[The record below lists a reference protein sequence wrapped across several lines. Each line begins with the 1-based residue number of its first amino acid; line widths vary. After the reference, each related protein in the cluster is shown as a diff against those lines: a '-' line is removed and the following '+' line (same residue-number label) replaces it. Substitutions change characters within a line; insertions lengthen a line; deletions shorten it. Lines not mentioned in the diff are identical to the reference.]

1 MKKFLFFLLSLFLFL
16 VTLLCVVLAFLPGQV
31 LKVPFLITAAAAL
44 LIFLFMT
51 LFRKML
57 IRKRVNSFIE
67 RVISR
72 KNSDNN
78 GDLQKSDKKNE
89 LAEQAWTDAI
99 KKIRNSTLRSY
110 GNPLYVLPW
119 YLVIGESGTGKTSLL
134 KHSGLT
140 SKLSS
145 MNSSEGLPGT
155 KNCDWWFFNEAIVLD
170 TAGRYTVPL
179 EIDRDTQ
186 GWEAFLKNLANFRKK
201 EPVNGIVAAIA
212 ADTLIKCSAQELR
225 DRGEKIRSR
234 IDQVMRILGSAIPVY
249 IMITKMDLIFGMPE
263 FFRALP
269 RSKLGQAMGWCNDR
283 NDSFSTE
290 LCTTAMNHIGD
301 NLKQLQF
308 VMLHNKQRPEAEV
321 LVFPQ
326 RFLELSDKMSTFC
339 SSLFSYSMYHVTP
352 VFRGLYF
359 SSSLQKIE
367 QGVPE
372 ENELDNVHSG
382 GLFLKD
388 FFSCILPSDRH
399 FHWHIPQYRR
409 KVNLALKIATACW
422 ILLWASLSLLTIF
435 SYGKIHETLINVKDQ
450 CILSGVSPS
459 RKIELLRSSAHA
471 VEKRNVSFLFF
482 RAGFPQGIK
491 MERSLKS
498 FYAKEYEQKYIS
510 AVMQLTSQYI
520 DGVNSAIPVDS
531 VTGVI
536 SFLSSMESSGKSP
549 DALGKIAE
557 NIQASS
563 VRLPSFSTVKSLHAD
578 FLYDWLKW
586 RDTVAANSLNR
597 YVYAMLSNV
606 INDKGSDLKWC
617 TDYVIH
623 NVDDVSMKQFWA
635 DACRSGGSE
644 KSEVDSTGLRFAVH
658 GAFTLDGFSR
668 IHMFLDHIDS
678 AFADSTKKVVYRK
691 YTQLFYPWYWEQY
704 YAQWYAM
711 TADFVP
717 AIDASMN
724 PGNYTRFFRQL
735 ASGDDPFIRFIRQ
748 SAAQYDTV
756 ETSGGIPE
764 WCSQIVLLRDVEKY
778 TVKKEIRDST
788 KSFVRKMMNSIT
800 GFTGKLTNSV
810 KDINDEYDN
819 IRRNK
824 IEQAFPQWTAYKQE
838 LSSMGAFL
846 NKPDGPGLFARGLFD
861 QKDSTARYYTN
872 LLDASSMLKQRLFG
886 ATADDVVWSLL
897 DGPFQIVQSIAYKE
911 ACRQI
916 EKIWGTDVLSK
927 ISQHENDS
935 HADLL
940 FAPDSGLVR
949 KFCADPRIVPFM
961 SIGADG
967 YLKLMNG
974 INGPLPVSDE
984 FISFVNKGFQYELK
998 DVYTITLQTV
1008 PFSTN
1013 NDAGEE
1019 PYETI
1024 LRLECSDGDGVLEN
1038 FNSNE
1043 NFDFTYK
1050 PSSCGNVSLKVIFPS
1065 FIAVK
1070 TWHGKWAFP
1079 TFLNDFK
1086 NGTVELTPDD
1096 FDVQSRKKLKK
1107 INCNRLR
1114 ISYTFDSQE
1123 AGSVVRILDF
1133 LSNRLPSRVTEAQ

>member
-1 MKKFLFFLLSLFLFL
+1 MKKLLFFLLLLFLIL
-16 VTLLCVVLAFLPGQV
+16 VALLCVVLAFIPGQV
-31 LKVPFLITAAAAL
+31 LRVPFLIAAGTVFL
-44 LIFLFMT
+44 LFLFVM
-51 LFRKML
+51 LFRKLL
-57 IRKRVNSFIE
+57 IRKKVNSFIE

-72 KNSDNN
+72 K
-78 GDLQKSDKKNE
+78 KSDDVGGVRSSGNKNE
-89 LAEQAWTDAI
+89 QIEQVWTDAI
-99 KKIRNSTLRSY
+99 RKIRNSTLRSY

-170 TAGRYTVPL
+170 TAGRYTVPI
-179 EIDRDTQ
+179 EVDRDNQ
-186 GWEAFLKNLANFRKK
+186 EWEAFLKNLASFRKK

-212 ADTLIKCSAQELR
+212 ADALTKCSAQELKE
-225 DRGEKIRSR
+225 RGEQIRAR

-283 NDSFSTE
+283 NNAFSAE
-290 LCTTAMNHIGD
+290 LCSTAMNHIGD

-326 RFLELSDKMSTFC
+326 RFLELNDKLSTFC
-339 SSLFSYSMYHVTP
+339 SSLFAYSMYHVTP

-367 QGVPE
+367 QGVPDE
-372 ENELDNVHSG
+372 TETDNLLSG

-388 FFSCILPSDRH
+388 FFSRILPSDRH
-399 FHWHIPQYRR
+399 FHWYIPQYRQ
-409 KVNLALKIATACW
+409 KVTLALKIAVASW
-422 ILLWASLSLLTIF
+422 ILLWGCVSLLVYF
-435 SYGKIHETLINVKDQ
+435 SYGNIHEILKNVKDQ
-450 CILSGVSPS
+450 CVLSGLSPA
-459 RKIELLRSSAHA
+459 RKIEILRSSAHT
-471 VEKRNVSFLFF
+471 VENGNFTLPFL
-482 RAGFPQGIK
+482 RTGFSQGKK
-491 MERSLKS
+491 MELGLKS

-510 AVMQLTSQYI
+510 AVMQSTSQYI
-520 DGVNSAIPVDS
+520 DGVSNDMQIDS

-536 SFLSSMESSGKSP
+536 SFLSSLENTGKSF

-563 VRLPSFSTVKSLHAD
+563 VRLPCFSEDKLLHAD

-586 RDTVAANSLNR
+586 RDTIATVSLNR
-597 YVYAMLSNV
+597 SVYALLSQV

-623 NVDDVSMKQFWA
+623 KVDDVSMKQFWS
-635 DACRSGGSE
+635 DAFRNNISGENGI
-644 KSEVDSTGLRFAVH
+644 DSAGLRITVV
-658 GAFTLDGFSR
+658 GAFTLEGFSR
-668 IHMFLDHIDS
+668 IHRFLDHIDS
-678 AFADSTKKVVYRK
+678 AFADSTKKKIYRE
-691 YTQLFYPWYWEQY
+691 YTRQFYPWYWEQY
-704 YAQWYAM
+704 YSQWYMM

-735 ASGDDPFIRFIRQ
+735 SSGDDPFIRFIRQ

-756 ETSGGIPE
+756 ETSDRIPG
-764 WCSQIVLLRDVEKY
+764 WSSQVVLLRDVERY
-778 TVKKEIRDST
+778 TVKKEINDST
-788 KSFVRKMMNSIT
+788 RSFVRKIINSIT

-819 IRRNK
+819 IRRSK

-861 QKDSTARYYTN
+861 KKDSTARYYTN
-872 LLDASSMLKQRLFG
+872 LFDASSMLKQRLFG
-886 ATADDVVWSLL
+886 ASADDVVWSLL

-911 ACRQI
+911 ACRHI
-916 EKIWGTDVLSK
+916 EEIWGTDVLSK
-927 ISQHENDS
+927 ISQHEKDS

-940 FAPDSGLVR
+940 FAQDSGLVR
-949 KFCADPRIVPFM
+949 KFCADPRITPFM
-961 SIGADG
+961 NIGADG
-967 YLKLMNG
+967 YIKLMNG
-974 INGPLPVSDE
+974 TNGALPVTDE
-984 FISFVNKGFQYELK
+984 FISFVNKGFQYELR
-998 DVYTITLQTV
+998 DIYTITMQTV

-1013 NDAGEE
+1013 NEISEE

-1070 TWHGKWAFP
+1070 TWRGKWAFP
-1079 TFLNDFK
+1079 AFLNDFK
-1086 NGTVELTPDD
+1086 KGTVEFTPDD
-1096 FDVQSRKKLKK
+1096 FDIQSIKKLKK
-1107 INCNRLR
+1107 INCSSIR
-1114 ISYTFDSQE
+1114 ISYIFDSQE
-1123 AGSVVRILDF
+1123 AASVIRILDF
-1133 LSNRLPSRVTEAQ
+1133 LSNRVPARVTESE

>member
-1 MKKFLFFLLSLFLFL
+1 MKKLLFFLLSLFLL
-16 VTLLCVVLAFLPGQV
+16 LLTLLCVVLAFTPGLR
-31 LKVPFLITAAAAL
+31 LKIPFLIAATAL
-44 LIFLFMT
+44 FLFFLFIT
-51 LFRKML
+51 LFRKLL

-72 KNSDNN
+72 KKSSDSGNIQST
-78 GDLQKSDKKNE
+78 GKKD
-89 LAEQAWTDAI
+89 EQVEQVWTDAI

-170 TAGRYTVPL
+170 TAGRYTIPL

-186 GWEAFLKNLANFRKK
+186 EWEEFLKNLAAFRKK

-212 ADTLIKCSAQELR
+212 ADTLTKCSAQELR
-225 DRGEKIRSR
+225 DRGVQIRSR

-269 RSKLGQAMGWCNDR
+269 RSKLGQAMGWCNDG
-283 NDSFSTE
+283 NEVFSAE
-290 LCTTAMNHIGD
+290 LCNMAMNHIGD

-326 RFLELSDKMSTFC
+326 RFLELSEKLSTFC
-339 SSLFSYSMYHVTP
+339 SSLFSYSMYNVTP

-367 QGVPE
+367 QGVPDE
-372 ENELDNVHSG
+372 TELDNVHSG

-388 FFSCILPSDRH
+388 FFSRILPSDRH

-409 KVNLALKIATACW
+409 KVNLLLKIIIGSW
-422 ILLWASLSLLTIF
+422 ILLWGSLSLLIYF
-435 SYGKIHETLINVKDQ
+435 SFNNIHNTFKNVKEQ
-450 CILSGVSPS
+450 CVLSGLSPS
-459 RKIELLRSSAHA
+459 RKIELLRSNAHY
-471 VEKRNVSFLFF
+471 VEKRNESLFF
-482 RAGFPQGIK
+482 GRAGFSQGKRI
-491 MERSLKS
+491 ELGLKS

-510 AVMQLTSQYI
+510 EVMQSTARYI
-520 DGVNSAIPVDS
+520 DGVNSNMQIDS

-536 SFLSSMESSGKSP
+536 SFLSSMENAGKSS

-557 NIQASS
+557 NIQGSS
-563 VRLPSFSTVKSLHAD
+563 VRLPCYSAVKSLHAD

-586 RDTVAANSLNR
+586 RDTLAANSLNR
-597 YVYAMLSNV
+597 SVYAMLSKV
-606 INDKGSDLKWC
+606 INDKGSDLRWC

-635 DACRSGGSE
+635 DASRSGGSE
-644 KSEVDSTGLRFAVH
+644 KNEIDSTGLRLAVG
-658 GAFTLDGFSR
+658 GAFTLEGFSR
-668 IHMFLDHIDS
+668 IHMFLNHIDS
-678 AFADSTKKVVYRK
+678 AFADSIQKKIYQEYTK
-691 YTQLFYPWYWEQY
+691 QFYPWYWEQY
-704 YAQWYAM
+704 FSQWYAL
-711 TADFVP
+711 TADFIP

-735 ASGDDPFIRFIRQ
+735 SSGEDPFIRFIRQ
-748 SAAQYDTV
+748 SATQYDTV
-756 ETSGGIPE
+756 ETSGRIPG
-764 WCSQIVLLRDVEKY
+764 WSSQVVLLRDMDRY

-788 KSFVRKMMNSIT
+788 RSFVRKMINSIN
-800 GFTGKLTNSV
+800 GFTGKITNSV

-838 LSSMGAFL
+838 LSSLGAFL
-846 NKPDGPGLFARGLFD
+846 NKPDGPRLFARGLFD
-861 QKDSTARYYTN
+861 KKDSTARYYTN

-886 ATADDVVWSLL
+886 AAADDVVWSLL
-897 DGPFQIVQSIAYKE
+897 DGPFEIVQNIAYKE

-916 EKIWGTDVLSK
+916 ETIWGSDVLSK
-927 ISQHENDS
+927 ISQREDDS

-949 KFCADPRIVPFM
+949 KFCTDTRIVPFVN
-961 SIGADG
+961 IGSDG
-967 YLKLMNG
+967 YLKLVNG
-974 INGPLPVSDE
+974 IGGPLPISDE
-984 FISFVNKGFQYELK
+984 FINFVNKGFQYELQ

-1013 NDAGEE
+1013 NDIAEE
-1019 PYETI
+1019 PYQTI

-1070 TWHGKWAFP
+1070 TWRGKWAFP
-1079 TFLNDFK
+1079 NFLRDFR
-1086 NGTVELTPDD
+1086 NGTVTFTPDD
-1096 FDVQSRKKLKK
+1096 FDIQSRKKLKK
-1107 INCNRLR
+1107 INCSRMQ
-1114 ISYTFDSQE
+1114 ISYTFDSNE
-1123 AGSVVRILDF
+1123 AASVIRILDY
-1133 LSNRLPSRVTEAQ
+1133 LSNRVPSRVTVPE